1 MRKRSRKK
9 TLSAWTPIGANSRAK
24 WEVDMVKILH
34 FKYSSFYIKKLK
46 RIKEWFETG

>member
-9 TLSAWTPIGANSRAK
+9 RSPRQPGRHLEQMFVLIMGSK
-24 WEVDMVKILH
+24 FDMVKILH

-46 RIKEWFETG
+46 RIKE